1 MYAGLK
7 FRSCNQKI
15 KTSKEVFGYEADV
28 SAEGKTEKKGTR
40 FLKEN
45 VNKKWT

>member
-28 SAEGKTEKKGTR
+28 SAEGKTEKKGTW
-40 FLKEN
+40 FPKKNEDKER
-45 VNKKWT
+45 